1 MSQVLAAPRAER
13 NPRAKA
19 AILTGLLAV
28 LCVPGALA
36 LPRYT
41 AVALFQVVY
50 AFPVPILLG
59 LIAVSQARRAR
70 EVLERTLWRAGGARA
85 TAWGRRLGVL
95 GVCLGVTA
103 GLSVGFYWILVYVSK

>member
-1 MSQVLAAPRAER
+1 MTRVESR

-19 AILTGLLAV
+19 AVLAGLLAV
-28 LCVPGALA
+28 LCVPGGLA

-59 LIAVSQARRAR
+59 LFAVSQARRAR
-70 EVLERTLWRAGGARA
+70 EVLDRTLWRAGGERA
-85 TAWGRRLGVL
+85 AKWGRALGL
-95 GVCLGVTA
+95 FGVCLGITA
-103 GLSVGFYWILVYVSK
+103 GLAVGFYWILVAVSK

>member
-1 MSQVLAAPRAER
+1 MTRAESR

-19 AILTGLLAV
+19 AALTGLLAV
-28 LCVPGALA
+28 LCVPGGLA

-59 LIAVSQARRAR
+59 LFAVSQARRAR
-70 EVLERTLWRAGGARA
+70 EVLDRTLWRAGGERA
-85 TAWGRRLGVL
+85 AKWGRALGVL
-95 GVCLGVTA
+95 GVCLGITA
-103 GLSVGFYWILVYVSK
+103 GLAVGFYWILVAVSK

>member
-1 MSQVLAAPRAER
+1 VNQVTAAPKPER

-41 AVALFQVVY
+41 AVALFQIIY

-59 LIAVSQARRAR
+59 LVAVLQARRAR

-85 TAWGRRLGVL
+85 AAWGRRLGVL

-103 GLSVGFYWILVYVSK
+103 GLSVGFYWVLVSVSK